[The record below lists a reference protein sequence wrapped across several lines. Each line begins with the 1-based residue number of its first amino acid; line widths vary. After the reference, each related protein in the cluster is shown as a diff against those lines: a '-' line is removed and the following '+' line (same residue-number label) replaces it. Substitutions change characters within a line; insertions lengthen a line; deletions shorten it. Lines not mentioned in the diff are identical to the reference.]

1 MKARTTGEAI
11 ETFPEL
17 RTEPVMVT
25 KALGRAMVGERL
37 VSDTVAESDAV
48 DAAATGVAV
57 IAQTLGID
65 ATAGNTNL
73 TQAGGGGDASR
84 STRRWYPGCAV
95 RSRLARQALP
105 GRLGDPPFIGEGEVR
120 LDIQQG
126 KPRHVDGLPRHR
138 GRPRC

>member
-25 KALGRAMVGERL
+25 EALGRAMVGERL

-65 ATAGNTNL
+65 ATVGNTNSASRAAEA
-73 TQAGGGGDASR
+73 TSR
-84 STRRWYPGCAV
+84 STR
-95 RSRLARQALP
+95 L
-105 GRLGDPPFIGEGEVR
+105 
-120 LDIQQG
+120 
-126 KPRHVDGLPRHR
+126 
-138 GRPRC
+138 